1 MNKLSWNPLSG
12 EFDYIGEPSTS
23 GFSGEITSIPQENSD
38 PSASPEEVWVL
49 NNIGTFSF
57 SYKTLQGTTKRVV
70 LNLS

>member
-1 MNKLSWNPLSG
+1 MAKLVFNVLSG
-12 EFDYIGEPSTS
+12 EFDYIGETT
-23 GFSGEITSIPQENSD
+23 GTFSGEISSIPQENSD

-57 SYKTLQGTTKRVV
+57 SYRTLEGTTKRVT